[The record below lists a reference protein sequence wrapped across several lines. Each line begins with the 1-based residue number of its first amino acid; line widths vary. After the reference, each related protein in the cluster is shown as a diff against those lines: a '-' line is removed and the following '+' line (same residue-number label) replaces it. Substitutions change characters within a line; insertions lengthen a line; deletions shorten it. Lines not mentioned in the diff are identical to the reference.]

1 MKIRSIVSIITD
13 CLTNYSP
20 AREDIYQYVE
30 SVLQKYTVYVP
41 QTDDDTGSVRI
52 DCSAVGVSTSAPL
65 KNMTDQM
72 TIQQRQ
78 FISDVCC
85 GVASNRPVLKSCTD
99 LLYAQNPQLL
109 PSARNLYYVL
119 FYYTI
124 FELLRQPFAKLRAI
138 LVSQQASVILPF
150 LRLVWGEA
158 TPSTTTNG
166 SVSSSGRVTSND
178 DSNLD
183 NNGQDE
189 PSIKESLMQQAIK
202 PVVQNACLSVH
213 LRRILE
219 SHFDETY
226 VRGPLTRAIVHNCYE
241 DAINLIELLS
251 QKSEA
256 KSIRQKVRTPPVITQ
271 TSNTKLSMPITNV
284 SLSKKALDI
293 APEDVQVEHRY
304 IASKAPKAMLNK
316 PMTEVLKKA
325 EEERKRFLP
334 QLTKADKRTAEWYDE
349 DKRRHAEA
357 KKKLD
362 AKKQE
367 EVAQQAAASIERKQA
382 MARKKYLQA
391 PPPKETKTT
400 ILRANAIVEKAL
412 DAEAQELAMY
422 MAGLRDSSEFDMWR
436 AAMLELDRQK
446 HIAETELHKRN
457 AKLAFEDAK
466 HAREIA
472 LKLKAAKVNEENK
485 EHLQQLLEYFERD
498 DKRLQEAQQHVKE
511 QRDML
516 QIKVEEAKK
525 DLAKEKQKLAEER
538 KQEHLQNVEYI
549 ADLKLAESIE
559 RIEIVKQIKAM
570 LEIVGAEREKKLLE
584 KYDASTTAGHGLL
597 DEMSLT
603 ELRQRLL
610 LMKEVNL
617 QILES
622 RRRAIL
628 EEKENEQAELQRKRE
643 QIARVKEAI
652 RVDRAQ
658 IKSGTVSETP
668 FLIYQKYIDAIQE
681 STKDVIDSYEKELG
695 KRIKMREEQ
704 NREQIKQGEVARAA
718 ANTLRQKLNARAKE
732 KSTVK
737 IFTENTLDNTYTKT
751 TNMFYTKAAYPGP
764 EQTKIANEIKQKR
777 LENIQAIKHR
787 QDGEKSEWRKKQQ
800 VDLEQQKRIIADE
813 MSKAAKRKEDLHKTQ
828 KEWELMRDRNDA
840 LRDPYKASVKGAG
853 HTGRDAGM
861 YDGIFI

>member
-1 MKIRSIVSIITD
+1 MKIRSIVGIICD

-30 SVLQKYTVYVP
+30 SILQNYTVYVP
-41 QTDDDTGSVRI
+41 QTDDETGSVRI
-52 DCSAVGVSTSAPL
+52 DCSAVGISTAIPL
-65 KNMTDQM
+65 KNMTEQM

-109 PSARNLYYVL
+109 PSAGNLYYVL

-124 FELLRQPFAKLRAI
+124 FELLRQPFSKLRAI

-158 TPSTTTNG
+158 TPSTMIKG
-166 SVSSSGRVTSND
+166 SVGASIREFSDESGSEND
-178 DSNLD
+178 KQ
-183 NNGQDE
+183 NGVGIE
-189 PSIKESLMQQAIK
+189 ESLMQQAIK
-202 PVVQNACLSVH
+202 PVVQDACLSVN

-226 VRGPLTRAIVHNCYE
+226 VRGPLTRAIVHNCYQ
-241 DAINLIELLS
+241 DAIDLIALLS

-256 KSIRQKVRTPPVITQ
+256 KSIWQKTKTPPVVAQ
-271 TSNTKLSMPITNV
+271 TSNTEFNTPVTSV

-293 APEDVQVEHRY
+293 APEDVQAEY
-304 IASKAPKAMLNK
+304 CYKAKKAPIAMLSR
-316 PMTEVLKKA
+316 PMNEVLKKA
-325 EEERKRFLP
+325 QDERKRFLP
-334 QLTKADKRTAEWYDE
+334 QLTKADKRTTEWYDE

-367 EVAQQAAASIERKQA
+367 EIAQEATASIERKQT
-382 MARKKYLQA
+382 MVRKKYAQA
-391 PPPKETKTT
+391 PPPRETKTT

-412 DAEAQELAMY
+412 DAEARELGMY

-436 AAMLELDRQK
+436 AAMLELDKQK
-446 HIAETELHKRN
+446 RLAEIELHKRD

-466 HAREIA
+466 HARELA
-472 LKLKAAKVNEENK
+472 LKIKAAKVSEENK

-498 DKRLQEAQQHVKE
+498 DMRLQEAQQHAKE
-511 QRDML
+511 QHHAL
-516 QIKVEEAKK
+516 QLKVEEAKK
-525 DLAKEKQKLAEER
+525 DLAKEKQRLADER
-538 KQEHLQNVEYI
+538 RQEHLQNIEYMEN
-549 ADLKLAESIE
+549 LKLAENIE

-617 QILES
+617 QILEN

-628 EEKENEQAELQRKRE
+628 EEKENEQADIQRKRE

-652 RVDRAQ
+652 RADREQ
-658 IKSGTVSETP
+658 IKSGIDTQTDFS
-668 FLIYQKYIDAIQE
+668 IYQKYIDAVQE
-681 STKDVIDSYEKELG
+681 STKEIIDSYERELG
-695 KRIKMREEQ
+695 KRIKTREEQ
-704 NREQIKQGEVARAA
+704 SREQIEQGELARAA
-718 ANTLRQKLNARAKE
+718 AGTLRQKLNARAKQ

-737 IFTENTLDNTYTKT
+737 IFTENTLKNTYTKT

-764 EQTKIANEIKQKR
+764 EQAQITSEIKQKR
-777 LENIQAIKHR
+777 LENMQMTKHR
-787 QDGEKSEWRKKQQ
+787 QDGEKLDWKKKQQ
-800 VDLEQQKRIIADE
+800 SDLDQQKKIVADE
-813 MSKAAKRKEDLHKTQ
+813 ATKAAKRREDLHRTQ
-828 KEWELMRDRNDA
+828 KEWELIRDRNDA
-840 LRDPYKASVKGAG
+840 LRDPYRASVKGAG